1 MPTGANIYDVQ
12 DLDNGVIDVE
22 RMGIGD
28 VVALVLDEGKVRTA
42 FVYDHVDEDVTGR
55 PTGGSVAGGALTD
68 KDGAAVTDTIF
79 LANGGTA
86 YWNGAKANDKLVLK
100 PALPDAANGG
110 VIAAE
115 YSIDGADA
123 VDYDPATGISIPAPE
138 AGKDP
143 VEGQEVTVTLTISE
157 YKKDEDGKA
166 TDEKLTADCVITYTI
181 IITSESAVDEENLP
195 EVVFDLDKTLTGTVG
210 AAIDMDTVEGSEP
223 AEDDNLNWTIT
234 DAVEFLGVTMKFN
247 TLPEDVTATIASI
260 NGDKDGVTTVGT
272 DAMNIYELTGDET
285 KLEVVVEFT
294 KANSLPVTVT
304 YTITVEAQAQYA
316 LTYPGGG
323 RTYYAEGDSVTI
335 TTAQWNALTNGSWVD
350 VDGTYVGVTGAGLT
364 FEMPG
369 KDLNLTVENTGYQR
383 GTITNT
389 GVANLTTAT
398 VEWLADDVAVE
409 LVEDSGSY
417 YIWFKESIKAHVTY
431 TDTTGIEGNANEG
444 KLTGAATG
452 AGTTEWT
459 ATTVIF
465 DGSDISATA
474 TKDATDID
482 ITGTDTG
489 KYTTELD
496 VTWTIP
502 MADPATDITGISVT
516 YTAATA

>member
-1 MPTGANIYDVQ
+1 M
-12 DLDNGVIDVE
+12 
-22 RMGIGD
+22 
-28 VVALVLDEGKVRTA
+28 
-42 FVYDHVDEDVTGR
+42 
-55 PTGGSVAGGALTD
+55 
-68 KDGAAVTDTIF
+68 
-79 LANGGTA
+79 
-86 YWNGAKANDKLVLK
+86 
-100 PALPDAANGG
+100 
-110 VIAAE
+110 
-115 YSIDGADA
+115 
-123 VDYDPATGISIPAPE
+123 
-138 AGKDP
+138 
-143 VEGQEVTVTLTISE
+143 
-157 YKKDEDGKA
+157 
-166 TDEKLTADCVITYTI
+166 
-181 IITSESAVDEENLP
+181 
-195 EVVFDLDKTLTGTVG
+195 
-210 AAIDMDTVEGSEP
+210 
-223 AEDDNLNWTIT
+223 
-234 DAVEFLGVTMKFN
+234 
-247 TLPEDVTATIASI
+247 
-260 NGDKDGVTTVGT
+260 
-272 DAMNIYELTGDET
+272 
-285 KLEVVVEFT
+285 EFT

-369 KDLNLTVENTGYQR
+369 KDLNLTVENTGSQR